1 MTPTQSWL
9 LVACFVL
16 APSVFVGAAVWRWW
30 TVKERA
36 RR

>member
-9 LVACFVL
+9 LVLCFVL
-16 APSVFVGAAVWRWW
+16 APSVFVGVCVWRHWG
-30 TVKERA
+30 KA